1 MCGGAVGA
9 AQASGAAEEA
19 DGEAEEDEGPKAE
32 LKLGEDS
39 TLLFKE
45 PAKLFFKGKNGVSF
59 SHFAPPAHRY
69 GALAFWHARKRGH
82 DGSLPG

>member
-69 GALAFWHARKRGH
+69 GCFGILARKKRGH